1 MRLIREQS
9 AEEALIDSRQPPSPE
24 EVRAQLARILGS
36 AEFAVPE
43 RLRSFLRYIVEQTV
57 DGYADQLKGYTIA
70 TAVFQRGEGFD
81 PQADPVVRIEAAR
94 LRRALERYYLVA
106 GHADPVLIEV
116 PKGGYVPDFTNRME
130 PLPPTGAAAVPE
142 EAAEAS
148 RDEIVTTPARRWRLP
163 ALVMAGLAA
172 LLCLFYLRSAS
183 DALQT
188 AEATLPDSPTLLVL
202 PVASLGDGD
211 EARLYAAGLFEE
223 LLAKL
228 SRLKEVT
235 VLGGEADTGPST
247 TAQAPSPRYV
257 LAGSLRAS
265 GPKLRVTSRLEDSR
279 TGVALWVQTY
289 EADLRTNDLFKAQED
304 IALQVATA
312 VAQPYGVVFRS
323 DLVRTADQPPGSLEP
338 YACTLRFYV
347 YRADPAQESH
357 ARIRDCLERTVERF
371 PNNATALAMF
381 SLLALDEDRFAFN
394 QRPGMGDPIE
404 RARQTAQRAVDL
416 DPNNARALQALMM
429 ALFFRGE
436 VEEATRIGKK
446 ALAANPNDSELLS
459 EFGLRIALAGEW
471 QRGRELVEQALA
483 RDAAYSGYYHA
494 ALALIAYLQRD
505 YDRAELEIRQ
515 ASLTSFSIYHVVAA
529 MIFAER
535 GLANEARHEAALF
548 TKLHPTFMPNLDAE
562 MRKRNLRPDDRAHL
576 VEGLVKAGLPVPE
589 EVTEQIAR
597 SRSPGH

>member
-1 MRLIREQS
+1 MRLGRGQS
-9 AEEALIDSRQPPSPE
+9 AEEALIASRQPPSPE

-57 DGYADQLKGYTIA
+57 DGNADQLKGYTIA
-70 TAVFQRGEGFD
+70 TEVFQRGEGFD
-81 PQADPVVRIEAAR
+81 PQADPVVRIEAGR
-94 LRRALERYYLVA
+94 LRRALERYYLV
-106 GHADPVLIEV
+106 GGCADPVLIEV
-116 PKGGYVPDFTNRME
+116 PKGGYVPIFTRCIG
-130 PLPPTGAAAVPE
+130 PLPSAAAAPG
-142 EAAEAS
+142 EAVAPS
-148 RDEIVTTPARRWRLP
+148 RDTIVAPAVRRWRLP
-163 ALVMAGLAA
+163 ALIMAGLATV
-172 LLCLFYLRSAS
+172 LCLLYLGAAS
-183 DALQT
+183 DPVQT
-188 AEATLPDSPTLLVL
+188 AEAALPDAPALLVL

-211 EARLYAAGLFEE
+211 EARLYAAGLSEE

-228 SRLKEVT
+228 SRFKEVT
-235 VLGGEADTGPST
+235 VLGREANAGPSA

-265 GPKLRVTSRLEDSR
+265 GPELRVTSRLEDSR

-289 EADLRTNDLFKAQED
+289 EVDLRTNDLFKAQED

-323 DLVRTADQPPGSLEP
+323 DLVRTADQRPGSLEP

-381 SLLALDEDRFAFN
+381 SLLTLDEDRFAFN
-394 QRPGMGDPIE
+394 QRSGMGDPIE
-404 RARQTAQRAVDL
+404 RARQAAQRAVDL

-429 ALFFRGE
+429 ALFFRGD
-436 VEEATRIGKK
+436 VEEAIRIGEK

-459 EFGLRIALAGEW
+459 EFGVRIALAGEW

-505 YDRAELEIRQ
+505 YDRAEFEIRQ

-535 GLANEARHEAALF
+535 GLATEARHEAALF
-548 TKLHPTFMPNLDAE
+548 TKLHPTFMPNLDVE
-562 MRKRNLRPDDRAHL
+562 MRKRNLRSDDRAHL

-589 EVTEQIAR
+589 EITERIDR
-597 SRSPGH
+597 SRLPGH

>member
-1 MRLIREQS
+1 M
-9 AEEALIDSRQPPSPE
+9 
-24 EVRAQLARILGS
+24 RAQLARILGS

-57 DGYADQLKGYTIA
+57 DGYADQLKGYSIA

-81 PQADPVVRIEAAR
+81 PQADPIVRIEAAR

-106 GHADPVLIEV
+106 GHGDPVLIEV
-116 PKGGYVPDFTNRME
+116 PKGGYVPVFTSRTE
-130 PLPPTGAAAVPE
+130 SLPPTGAAAVPE

-148 RDEIVTTPARRWRLP
+148 REEIVVTPARRWRLP

-172 LLCLFYLRSAS
+172 LLCLLYLRSAS

-188 AEATLPDSPTLLVL
+188 AEAALPGSPTLLVL

-211 EARLYAAGLFEE
+211 EARLYAAGLSEE

-228 SRLKEVT
+228 SRFKEVA
-235 VLGGEADTGPST
+235 VLGRKGDAEPAAT
-247 TAQAPSPRYV
+247 TQASSPRYV
-257 LAGSLRAS
+257 LAVSLRAD
-265 GPKLRVTSRLEDSR
+265 GPELRVASRLEDSR
-279 TGVALWVQTY
+279 TGVALWARTY
-289 EADLRTNDLFKAQED
+289 EADLRTGDLFKAQED
-304 IALQVATA
+304 IALQLAAA

-323 DLVRTADQPPGSLEP
+323 DLVRTAGQPPGSLEP

-347 YRADPAQESH
+347 YKADPTRDSH

-371 PNNATALAMF
+371 PNNATALAML

-394 QRPGMGDPIE
+394 PRSDMGAPVE
-404 RARQTAQRAVDL
+404 RALQAAQRAVDL
-416 DPNNARALQALMM
+416 DPDNARALQALMM

-436 VEEATRIGKK
+436 VEEATSVGKR
-446 ALAANPNDSELLS
+446 AMAANPNDSELLS

-471 QRGRELVEQALA
+471 QQGRELVEQALA
-483 RDAAYSGYYHA
+483 RDAAYSSYYHA

-505 YDRAELEIRQ
+505 YDRAESEIRQ
-515 ASLTSFSIYHVVAA
+515 ANLTSFSIYHVVAA
-529 MIFAER
+529 MIYAER
-535 GLANEARHEAALF
+535 GLTAEAEHEAALF
-548 TKLHPTFMPNLDAE
+548 MKLHPKFMSNLDTE
-562 MRKRNLRPDDRAHL
+562 MRKRNLRPDDRAHM

-589 EVTEQIAR
+589 KVTEQIAR
-597 SRSPGH
+597 SESRGR